1 MVALRVRFV
10 AATAVALVLAT
21 GCARQAA
28 ELGRDA
34 LARGDEAEAR
44 RQLARAIEAEPGDAT
59 LWRDLAK
66 AHLRMGDPPAA
77 HRAIVQASA
86 RAPKDPSIVL
96 LRAQIRLAA
105 GDRPGAAADGKW
117 VLGKLRSAGALEELA
132 VLFVRLGDAPR
143 ALAAGRAAIEASG
156 GAADAYTNLAV
167 LAVELRDPNAA
178 ARAFAEGRERHP
190 KNVGLREAEAAFL
203 VGKGD
208 LKGALAAYQALLPL
222 HRRPGLVHLGMALLA
237 HELGDLD
244 AALRHARAA
253 VELEGDERPDVHYTH
268 AVVLRDRGDVDGARR
283 VVRRALE
290 RFAGDEALA
299 RLDLELRG

>member
-1 MVALRVRFV
+1 VVALRVKRLAV
-10 AATAVALVLAT
+10 AVALVLAT

-28 ELGRDA
+28 ELGREA
-34 LARGDEAEAR
+34 LARGDESEAR
-44 RQLARAIEAEPGDAT
+44 RQLMRALDHAPEDPT

-66 AHLRMGDPPAA
+66 AHLRMGDPAGAA
-77 HRAIVQASA
+77 LAIAEA
-86 RAPKDPSIVL
+86 AKRAPKDPSIVL
-96 LRAQIRLAA
+96 LRGQIRVAT
-105 GDRPGAAADGKW
+105 GDRKGAAADARW
-117 VLGKLRSAGALEELA
+117 VLGRLRHPGALEELA

-167 LAVELRDPNAA
+167 LAVELRDPKAA

-190 KNVGLREAEAAFL
+190 KNVALREAEAAFL
-203 VGKGD
+203 VTRGD
-208 LKGALAAYQALLPL
+208 LRGALAAYQALLPL

-244 AALRHARAA
+244 AALVHARAA
-253 VELEGDERPDVHYTH
+253 VQLEGAERADVHYTH
-268 AVVLRDRGDVDGARR
+268 AVVLRDRGQVEEARR

-290 RFAGDEALA
+290 RFAGDDDLA
-299 RLDLELRG
+299 RLDVELRG